1 MVICIVLFMML
12 TVDICAY
19 TQRIVFTVYRGRRAS
34 LSAMCTLSSESY
46 VMSESANGFSRA
58 WLLLIHCDSEQTH
71 WQTRRQAG
79 YHTLL
84 YSMLSL
90 YAADTSFIY
99 WYSGDISS
107 RCGADLNAQ
116 QRRICLQNRRGSL
129 LLYSRHRETPGMVNC
144 RYAPGVAD
152 IRSGLNAFCLQH
164 LIWSL
169 VGIMYMAL
177 CLRHFY
183 CPATMYL
190 WGPKC
195 NLPTHEALTGML
207 IVNYSVMCTIST
219 CM

>member
-19 TQRIVFTVYRGRRAS
+19 TQRIVYTVYRDRR
-34 LSAMCTLSSESY
+34 AMCTHSSESY
-46 VMSESANGFSRA
+46 VMSESADGFSRA

-129 LLYSRHRETPGMVNC
+129 LLYSRHREIPGMVNC
-144 RYAPGVAD
+144 RYVPGVAD
-152 IRSGLNAFCLQH
+152 QIGLICILPAKS
-164 LIWSL
+164 LIWS
-169 VGIMYMAL
+169 
-177 CLRHFY
+177 
-183 CPATMYL
+183 PA
-190 WGPKC
+190 G
-195 NLPTHEALTGML
+195 
-207 IVNYSVMCTIST
+207 VM
-219 CM
+219 